1 MKITRKQLRGIIRTE
16 RARLAEVLGG
26 TGEAQ
31 VGDIEPD
38 ELEDLIAAGIS
49 ETYQEYILS
58 QKFEGTY
65 DTWNT
70 EVQNAAQRLYEELIQ
85 SGALT
90 DVSQTIE
97 TIDQALHDGGLRRDV
112 DRHGHEVR

>member
-1 MKITRKQLRGIIRTE
+1 MKITRKQLRRIIREE

-26 TGEAQ
+26 TGETQ
-31 VGDIEPD
+31 VGDIEPG
-38 ELEDLIAAGIS
+38 ELEDMIAAGIS
-49 ETYQEYILS
+49 ETYQEYVLG

-70 EVQNAAQRLYEELIQ
+70 EVQNAAQRLYEELLQ

-90 DVSQTIE
+90 DVSQTIDA
-97 TIDQALHDGGLRRDV
+97 IDGALHDGQFV
-112 DRHGHEVR
+112 